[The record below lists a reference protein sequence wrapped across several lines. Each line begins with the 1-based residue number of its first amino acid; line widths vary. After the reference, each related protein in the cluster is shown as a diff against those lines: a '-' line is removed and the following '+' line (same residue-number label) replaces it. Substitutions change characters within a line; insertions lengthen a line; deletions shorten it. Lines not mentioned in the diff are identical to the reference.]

1 MSLQLFFAG
10 DYVMGKSP
18 LPKANSNVASNV
30 IYGTRSGQLTQMANG
45 TSLFYEQV
53 WRRPSMLLCPNKP
66 LLCPNTGGK
75 RLLKQQMHHNAFM
88 GRIC

>member
-18 LPKANSNVASNV
+18 LPRVNSNVASNV
-30 IYGTRSGQLTQMANG
+30 FYGTRSGQLTQMANG

-53 WRRPSMLLCPNKP
+53 WRRPCMLLCQNKA
-66 LLCPNTGGK
+66 LLCPNTDCS
-75 RLLKQQMHHNAFM
+75 RSLKQRTHHNDST
-88 GRIC
+88 GCD